1 MTLLLYVFQKFAK
14 SGVVFISNELWLGD
28 NGGAV
33 LEIDKTVRT
42 LKMEIDFLR
51 VKEVKHRD
59 VVLAK
64 AEVLE
69 GVT

>member
-1 MTLLLYVFQKFAK
+1 
-14 SGVVFISNELWLGD
+14 
-28 NGGAV
+28 
-33 LEIDKTVRT
+33 
-42 LKMEIDFLR
+42 MEIDFLR